1 MYGVR
6 SIQPPDEQKAPVLS
20 VLNESVTSGAL
31 PPRSAATILSSL
43 TLPTLSTET
52 FGFCFSN
59 LSMIELKTSSSRP
72 VKPLQIV
79 RSYCLS
85 GSKVCASPELELVEL
100 SSPPQAA
107 SPSAAA
113 TAAEISRVTI
123 AVRLIVLSL
132 ARFVKFWLGT
142 LSMRP

>member
-1 MYGVR
+1 M
-6 SIQPPDEQKAPVLS
+6 
-20 VLNESVTSGAL
+20 
-31 PPRSAATILSSL
+31 SSL

-52 FGFCFSN
+52 FGFCFSKS
-59 LSMIELKTSSSRP
+59 SMIELKTSSSRP

-85 GSKVCASPELELVEL
+85 GSKVCASPELELEL

-107 SPSAAA
+107 RPSAAA

-132 ARFVKFWLGT
+132 ARFAKF
-142 LSMRP
+142 